1 MTALLYAKDLF
12 KSEILKEK
20 VNIQFRFDHEN
31 PTVEEEILNERLE
44 QVLVRPLTPSDTELF
59 KSLELL
65 PIHIQLFVN

>member
-20 VNIQFRFDHEN
+20 INIQFRFDHEN